1 MAAGRIGAE
10 YGSVDAAAQG
20 LDLAGDA
27 SETAGADAGQV
38 AQQMES
44 GLDEVTTMLKGH
56 FEELAADLKQ
66 RVADHRQRLADTDW
80 QGTSKDNAVA
90 ASDALTGE
98 VDAVLSNALDSVD
111 AFRSAMH
118 SRAEQFRTAIETE
131 FMAAMRDADASY
143 KEMGAAARTYLENLR
158 ETDQNSIRFGG

>member
-27 SETAGADAGQV
+27 SETAGADASQV

-44 GLDEVTTMLKGH
+44 GLDEVTSMLKGH
-56 FEELAADLKQ
+56 FEEMATDLKQ
-66 RVADHRQRLADTDW
+66 RVADHQKRLAETDW

-90 ASDALTGE
+90 ASEALTGE
-98 VDAVLSNALDSVD
+98 VDTVLSNALDSVET
-111 AFRSAMH
+111 FRSAMH
-118 SRAEQFRTAIETE
+118 TKADEFREAIETE
-131 FMAAMRDADASY
+131 FMAAMREADASY
-143 KEMGAAARTYLENLR
+143 KEMGTAARTYVENLR
-158 ETDQNSIRFGG
+158 EVDQNSIRFSG